1 MRRPLHYPEQRV
13 DVLDVFQK
21 TGLADW
27 EDAGLLAQVLAA
39 SQQEY
44 LDNLKKSR
52 EADNQESVDPPPS
65 QVPSDQGQGTSAL
78 PSDVASDEH
87 RCAAAASG
95 TNNS

>member
-1 MRRPLHYPEQRV
+1 MRSASPI
-13 DVLDVFQK
+13 VLTCWMFFK

-44 LDNLKKSR
+44 LDNLKKNR
-52 EADNQESVDPPPS
+52 EADNQESEDPRQS
-65 QVPSDQGQGTSAL
+65 QAAADQGQGTPASPDA
-78 PSDVASDEH
+78 ASDDH
-87 RCAAAASG
+87 RATTVSSG